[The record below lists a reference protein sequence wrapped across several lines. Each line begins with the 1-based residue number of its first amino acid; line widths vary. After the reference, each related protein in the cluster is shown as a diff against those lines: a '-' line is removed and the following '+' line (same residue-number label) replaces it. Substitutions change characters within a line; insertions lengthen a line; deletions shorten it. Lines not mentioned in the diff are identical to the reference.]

1 MFENIKISIKL
12 IGGYL
17 IVLAILAVM
26 AVMSFAGMKTLND
39 NSNAMYQEHLKPL
52 ASLNNAYTL
61 FYFVRGNLY
70 KYVLVP
76 QDREW
81 SKNQIKDELETI
93 DADMEVFRHKKLTNE
108 EQNNL
113 KNLDDQMKLYRKDID
128 DSMALVNAGKIQKV
142 TTLLVHGGKI
152 SKTCDAIDEAF
163 SQLNVVNDKLAEQS
177 YKDSSAMFSR
187 ATTLNL
193 IAALIAIALSLM
205 MGFFLSRS
213 ITVPLDRC
221 VKMIQEMS
229 LGHLKNRLNIRAK
242 DEVGVLAQ
250 NMDRFA
256 DELQNVVIGTMK
268 KISEGD
274 LSSQIAAKD
283 SRDEIS
289 PALQGTIA
297 NLKALIADANLLCQA
312 ALDGDLSR
320 RANANSHKGDY
331 RKVIQGF
338 NETLD
343 AVIGPINEAALV
355 LEQVAKRDLTVR
367 VKGDYAGDHAKIKE
381 SINLAVDNLDKG
393 LIQVAQNTQ
402 TLASASEELSTIG
415 HEMSQNAEKNSSQSN
430 VVSAAAEQVST
441 NIRMVAAAA
450 EQLNASIKEIA
461 KNAAEAALV
470 AEHAV
475 QSIEITNVTVSK
487 LGDSSAEIGNV
498 VKVITSIAQQ
508 TNLLALNATIE
519 AARAGEAG
527 KGFAVVANEVKEL
540 AKETAKATEDI
551 SLKIETI
558 QGDTK
563 AAVSA
568 ISEISGIIK
577 QINEFQASIASAVE
591 EQSATTNEI
600 GRNVTEAAKGST
612 DIAENITGVAQTAR
626 NTASG
631 ASDSQKASAELS
643 NLAVGLQKLV
653 AQFKY

>member
-1 MFENIKISIKL
+1 MLKNIKIRIKL

-26 AVMSFAGMKTLND
+26 ALMSFGGMKTLND
-39 NSNAMYQEHLKPL
+39 NSNAMYQDHVKPL
-52 ASLNNAYTL
+52 ASLNNAYAM
-61 FYFVRGNLY
+61 FYLVSGNLY

-76 QDREW
+76 QDRDW
-81 SKNQIKDELETI
+81 SKNQIKDELEAI
-93 DADMEVFRHKKLTNE
+93 DADMEVFRKKKLTND
-108 EQNNL
+108 EQNIL
-113 KNLDDQMKLYRKDID
+113 KNLDDQMNLYRKDID
-128 DSMALVNAGKIQKV
+128 FCMSLVDAGKIQKV
-142 TTLLVHGGKI
+142 TTLLARGGKI
-152 SKTCDAIDEAF
+152 SETRDAVDDAF
-163 SQLNVVNDKLAEQS
+163 VQLNAINNKLEEQS
-177 YKDSSAMFSR
+177 CKDSNAMFSR
-187 ATTLNL
+187 ATYLNL
-193 IAALIAIALSLM
+193 ISAIVAIALSLFF
-205 MGFFLSRS
+205 GFFLSKA

-229 LGHLKNRLNIRAK
+229 LGHLKNRLHIQAK

-250 NMDRFA
+250 NMDKFA
-256 DELQNVVIGTMK
+256 DELQNVVIGIMK
-268 KISEGD
+268 KISDGD
-274 LSSQIAAKD
+274 LSSQITPKD

-297 NLKALIADANLLCQA
+297 NLKALIADANLLCRA
-312 ALDGDLSR
+312 ALDGDLSK

-367 VKGDYAGDHAKIKE
+367 VQGDYAGDHAKIKE

-393 LIQVAQNTQ
+393 FLQVAHNTQ
-402 TLASASEELSTIG
+402 TLAAASEELTAIG
-415 HEMSQNAEKNSSQSN
+415 HEMSKNAEKNSDQSS
-430 VVSAAAEQVST
+430 VVSATAEQVST

-450 EQLNASIKEIA
+450 EQLNSSIKEIA

-470 AEHAV
+470 AEQAV
-475 QSIEITNVTVSK
+475 KSIETTNVTVSK

-568 ISEISGIIK
+568 ILEISAIIK
-577 QINEFQASIASAVE
+577 RINEFQASIASAVE

-600 GRNVTEAAKGST
+600 GRNVTEAAKGSA
-612 DIAENITGVAQTAR
+612 DIAENITGVAETAR

-631 ASDSQKASAELS
+631 ADDSQKASAELS
-643 NLAVGLQKLV
+643 NLAAGLQKLV

>member
-1 MFENIKISIKL
+1 
-12 IGGYL
+12 
-17 IVLAILAVM
+17 
-26 AVMSFAGMKTLND
+26 
-39 NSNAMYQEHLKPL
+39 
-52 ASLNNAYTL
+52 
-61 FYFVRGNLY
+61 
-70 KYVLVP
+70 
-76 QDREW
+76 
-81 SKNQIKDELETI
+81 
-93 DADMEVFRHKKLTNE
+93 
-108 EQNNL
+108 
-113 KNLDDQMKLYRKDID
+113 
-128 DSMALVNAGKIQKV
+128 
-142 TTLLVHGGKI
+142 
-152 SKTCDAIDEAF
+152 
-163 SQLNVVNDKLAEQS
+163 
-177 YKDSSAMFSR
+177 MFSR

-205 MGFFLSRS
+205 MGFFLSRA

-268 KISEGD
+268 KISDGD
-274 LSSQIAAKD
+274 LSSQIVAKD

-381 SINLAVDNLDKG
+381 SINSAVDNLDKG

-475 QSIEITNVTVSK
+475 QSIETTNVTVSK

>member
-1 MFENIKISIKL
+1 
-12 IGGYL
+12 
-17 IVLAILAVM
+17 
-26 AVMSFAGMKTLND
+26 
-39 NSNAMYQEHLKPL
+39 
-52 ASLNNAYTL
+52 
-61 FYFVRGNLY
+61 
-70 KYVLVP
+70 
-76 QDREW
+76 
-81 SKNQIKDELETI
+81 
-93 DADMEVFRHKKLTNE
+93 
-108 EQNNL
+108 
-113 KNLDDQMKLYRKDID
+113 
-128 DSMALVNAGKIQKV
+128 
-142 TTLLVHGGKI
+142 
-152 SKTCDAIDEAF
+152 
-163 SQLNVVNDKLAEQS
+163 
-177 YKDSSAMFSR
+177 
-187 ATTLNL
+187 
-193 IAALIAIALSLM
+193 
-205 MGFFLSRS
+205 
-213 ITVPLDRC
+213 
-221 VKMIQEMS
+221 
-229 LGHLKNRLNIRAK
+229 
-242 DEVGVLAQ
+242 
-250 NMDRFA
+250 
-256 DELQNVVIGTMK
+256 
-268 KISEGD
+268 
-274 LSSQIAAKD
+274 
-283 SRDEIS
+283 
-289 PALQGTIA
+289 
-297 NLKALIADANLLCQA
+297 
-312 ALDGDLSR
+312 
-320 RANANSHKGDY
+320 
-331 RKVIQGF
+331 
-338 NETLD
+338 
-343 AVIGPINEAALV
+343 
-355 LEQVAKRDLTVR
+355 
-367 VKGDYAGDHAKIKE
+367 
-381 SINLAVDNLDKG
+381 
-393 LIQVAQNTQ
+393 
-402 TLASASEELSTIG
+402 
-415 HEMSQNAEKNSSQSN
+415 
-430 VVSAAAEQVST
+430 
-441 NIRMVAAAA
+441 MVAAAA